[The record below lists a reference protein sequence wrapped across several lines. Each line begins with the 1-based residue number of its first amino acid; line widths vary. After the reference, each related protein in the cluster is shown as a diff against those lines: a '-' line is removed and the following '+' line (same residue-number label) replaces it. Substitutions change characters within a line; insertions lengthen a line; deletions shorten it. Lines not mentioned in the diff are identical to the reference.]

1 MVIIQLVFCTLLA
14 MNDGSLPAYLTE
26 QFPIQVRYTGFAF
39 SFNTANALLGG
50 TVPFVATWLI
60 QQTGNTLAPSVLLI
74 VVAIFASMALL
85 QRKSHR
91 LINAKA

>member
-1 MVIIQLVFCTLLA
+1 M
-14 MNDGSLPAYLTE
+14 
-26 QFPIQVRYTGFAF
+26 RYTGFAF

-74 VVAIFASMALL
+74 VVAIL
-85 QRKSHR
+85 QVWLYYKRNH
-91 LINAKA
+91 IV

>member
-1 MVIIQLVFCTLLA
+1 
-14 MNDGSLPAYLTE
+14 MNDGSLPAFLTE

-85 QRKSHR
+85 QKKSHR
-91 LINAKA
+91 LVSAKA